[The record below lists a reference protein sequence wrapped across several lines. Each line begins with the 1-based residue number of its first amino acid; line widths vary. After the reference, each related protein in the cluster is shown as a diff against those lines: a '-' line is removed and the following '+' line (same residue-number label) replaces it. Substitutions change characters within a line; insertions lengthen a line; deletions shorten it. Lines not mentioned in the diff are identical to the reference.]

1 MKTPKMSFFKTFAI
15 LLAVTSVTTYSCSKD
30 DDADSAKAYARYTI
44 DGITIES
51 EDGEFWLEDGYF
63 ELFITSKDEN
73 GTIRRLSID
82 AEDINSTGTYKLSGS
97 VNYIIY
103 SEENSS
109 GTQQHWSTN
118 FKSGNGSFT
127 LTKISKNRITGTF
140 EFEAVSA
147 ADDSVVEVKNGSF
160 DLPRLTE

>member
-1 MKTPKMSFFKTFAI
+1 MKTPKTSFFKAFAI
-15 LLAVTSVTTYSCSKD
+15 LIAITSAAAYSCSKD
-30 DDADSAKAYARYTI
+30 DDSDSAKAYAKYTI

-82 AEDINSTGTYKLSGS
+82 AEDISSTGTYKLSGS
-97 VNYIIY
+97 VNYIFY
-103 SEENSS
+103 SEEDSS
-109 GTQQHWSTN
+109 GKQKHWGTN

-127 LTKISKNRITGTF
+127 ITKISKNRITGTF
-140 EFEAVSA
+140 EFEAVNA